1 MNSFSKA
8 IALIAITCSSSVF
21 AFEALDFNTLDVND
35 DGAIS
40 LVEAKEDA
48 ELFNQFAQRDAD
60 QNGEL
65 SKEEYS
71 RA

>member
-1 MNSFSKA
+1 MNIFSKTV
-8 IALIAITCSSSVF
+8 ALVAITCSSAAFS
-21 AFEALDFNTLDVND
+21 FEALDFDTLDVD
-35 DGAIS
+35 ESGAIS

-48 ELFNQFAQRDAD
+48 ELFNQFAKRDTD

-71 RA
+71 KA